1 VQSKEELI
9 ITAMQERI
17 GQLSANY
24 ELQIAMLRAE
34 LTFLT
39 NEKNDRQ
46 KSIIKS
52 FRNGLKKLNI
62 IKKIFQHS
70 ITLSFFTTQSLE
82 KHVHVQK

>member
-34 LTFLT
+34 LTMFANKEIEKEKALKDYS
-39 NEKNDRQ
+39 NEIE
-46 KSIIKS
+46 S
-52 FRNGLKKLNI
+52 KLEEI
-62 IKKIFQHS
+62 
-70 ITLSFFTTQSLE
+70 
-82 KHVHVQK
+82 

>member
-46 KSIIKS
+46 KALEEYSNEIESKLGSI
-52 FRNGLKKLNI
+52 
-62 IKKIFQHS
+62 
-70 ITLSFFTTQSLE
+70 
-82 KHVHVQK
+82 